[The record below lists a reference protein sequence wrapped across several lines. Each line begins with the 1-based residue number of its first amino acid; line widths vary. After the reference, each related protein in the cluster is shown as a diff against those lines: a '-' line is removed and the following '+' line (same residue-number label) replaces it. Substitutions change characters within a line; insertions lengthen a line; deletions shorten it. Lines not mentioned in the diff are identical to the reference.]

1 MSRAILP
8 NNELDRVFVP
18 KNEGKKYQKNRS
30 EILVV
35 IAWSHT
41 IFFGIPK

>member
-1 MSRAILP
+1 MSWAILP

-35 IAWSHT
+35 IALHT